1 MGTGSI
7 VLSVRQTIA
16 SLQSNQLLVSSV
28 GLFPSDRPG
37 GDPHLENPHE
47 TAAYRF
53 EHSW

>member
-1 MGTGSI
+1 MGDDSI

-16 SLQSNQLLVSSV
+16 LLRSNHLLVSSV
-28 GLFPSDRPG
+28 GLFPSDRPCS
-37 GDPHLENPHE
+37 DPHLEIPHE